1 MNEKELCNNRAE
13 DYYNRLMNLFDNAFS
28 ETGNDRILRTD
39 IFEEEENFKYVVDIP
54 GIKKE
59 DVSLSLDH
67 NYLII
72 EVKRETPFK
81 EESLI
86 RGEKVYG
93 TYTRSFYV
101 GNQTVREDISAEVKD
116 GVLTIVIAKPKKAS
130 EDEKRIE
137 IR

>member
-39 IFEEEENFKYVVDIP
+39 IFEEEEDFKYVVDIP

-72 EVKRETPFK
+72 EVKREAPFK

-101 GNQTVREDISAEVKD
+101 GNQTVSEDISAEVKD